1 MCYVDPDKADAAFEH
16 GMLTITMP
24 KAHHAQSRRGQGQD
38 HQGHGPGDLERSC
51 KASPLPNQDHRGRV
65 LGHRPRSLYMGKGF
79 RYLERR

>member
-38 HQGHGPGDLERSC
+38 TIKVTAR
-51 KASPLPNQDHRGRV
+51 AA
-65 LGHRPRSLYMGKGF
+65 
-79 RYLERR
+79 